1 MSLKQEINGNYIF
14 YDDFFKEK
22 TGRAIDDL
30 KVNLINSESD
40 KIWFSKKESSDFKID
55 KCRKE
60 RFSKYL

>member
-30 KVNLINSESD
+30 KVHLINNESD
-40 KIWFSKKESSDFKID
+40 KIWFSKK
-55 KCRKE
+55 RK
-60 RFSKYL
+60 F